1 VLVILS
7 VWYAVAIAGLLAVD
21 GSVAVVAMLLFWGLA
36 LNAVFPIFY
45 AITAD
50 NAPEAT
56 GSAMGLLL
64 MLTFFGQVPA
74 SPLAG
79 YLIDHYGGYKQIGG
93 YVAGFA
99 IAVPACCLP
108 SSSASSP
115 AGDGHTTMSA
125 CRPAPSRLRSANPA
139 TTRSGCRR
147 PLPAR

>member
-99 IAVPACCLP
+99 IAVAACLL
-108 SSSASSP
+108 SATLRGAAARARRTHHDVGVP
-115 AGDGHTTMSA
+115 AGTEQVA
-125 CRPAPSRLRSANPA
+125 
-139 TTRSGCRR
+139 
-147 PLPAR
+147 